1 MKFDKTYKQYMEQ
14 FVVEGLL
21 GSVAAAIPRTIG
33 TAVGNVVKQAYAD
46 NPYVQAFGQVRQKQQ
61 GERSELRAK
70 NAEVLQ
76 GVKEDLK
83 NDPNFINT
91 PIIFTDST
99 YSPLSGGKP
108 INNTKIT
115 YKDLVNAAKL
125 DRTRR
130 RQRGVDIDQIEAIEN
145 LIGEMDLNTLNLF
158 DTATQDKIKE
168 EIQKT
173 SKETED
179 KLKNTQ
185 GEDYKKRQ
193 AEIEKVFVGVKQD
206 LQKYLKPLGVGKSNT
221 EKRDWLFI
229 LAYLG
234 GKTSLHVKR

>member
-1 MKFDKTYKQYMEQ
+1 MKFNKKYNEYMDQ

-46 NPYVQAFGQVRQKQQ
+46 NPYVQAFGQVRQAQAT
-61 GERSELRAK
+61 ERSEIRAK

-76 GVKEDLK
+76 AVKEDLK

-91 PIIFTDST
+91 PITFTDST
-99 YSPLSGGKP
+99 YRPLSGNPVK
-108 INNTKIT
+108 NTRIT
-115 YKDLVNAAKL
+115 YKELTTFSKL
-125 DRTRR
+125 DNTRR
-130 RQRGVDIDQIEAIEN
+130 SRRSFDIDQIEAIEY
-145 LIGEMDLNTLNLF
+145 LITEMDLNALNLF
-158 DTATQDKIKE
+158 DTATQNKIKE
-168 EIQKT
+168 EITKT

-179 KLKNTQ
+179 KLKTNE

-193 AEIEKVFVGVKQD
+193 AETEKVFIGVQQD
-206 LQKYLKPLGVGKSNT
+206 LQKFLKPLGTGKDNT
-221 EKRDWLFI
+221 EKRDWLYI

-234 GKTSLHVKR
+234 GKTNLHVKR